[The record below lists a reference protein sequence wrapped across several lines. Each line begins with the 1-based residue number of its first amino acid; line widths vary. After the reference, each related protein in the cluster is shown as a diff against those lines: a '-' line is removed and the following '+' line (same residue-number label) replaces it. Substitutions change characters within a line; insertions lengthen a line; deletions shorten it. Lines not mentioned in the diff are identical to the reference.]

1 MYLQLAGP
9 QPLDTAENP
18 LAPGA
23 PLETYSSFYLGAS
36 NDIPLPD
43 ALYKTTSGGFT
54 EGLKTLK
61 QLYQDFASGKKP
73 EPAKVAARQASL
85 APNRPTTGVQRQLR
99 GEGDRITLDAVIN
112 LIGAALPAINA
123 VLGTISATLVNNT
136 ITNLYQQNAY
146 NVQNLNRMNVRELSL
161 QIQNL
166 DQAIATTPRLNFV
179 KIMALGQLRLVY
191 QQRFD
196 MISGAGFLTNLPRW
210 IVPAALG
217 FGAYRSE
224 ERRVGKECRL

>member
-23 PLETYSSFYLGAS
+23 PLEKYSAFYLGQS

-43 ALYKTTSGGFT
+43 ALYKTSPGGFT
-54 EGLKTLK
+54 DALKTLK

-73 EPAKVAARQASL
+73 EPAKVAARAASL
-85 APNRPTTGVQRQLR
+85 APKRPTTGVQRQLR
-99 GEGDRITLDAVIN
+99 GMGDPITL
-112 LIGAALPAINA
+112 AAAAKLLSAAIPAIQA
-123 VLGTISATLVNNT
+123 VLGTLSATLVNNRL
-136 ITNLYQQNAY
+136 TNLYQQNAY

-161 QIQNL
+161 QIQQL
-166 DQAIATTPRLNFV
+166 DQAIATTPKLNFV
-179 KIMALGQLRLVY
+179 QVMALGQLRLVY

-196 MISGAGFLTNLPRW
+196 MISDAGFLTNLPSW
-210 IVPAALG
+210 VLPAALG
-217 FGAYRSE
+217 VGAYLLI
-224 ERRVGKECRL
+224 RRR

>member
-23 PLETYSSFYLGAS
+23 PLEKYSAFYLGQS

-43 ALYKTTSGGFT
+43 ALYKTTPGGFVDA
-54 EGLKTLK
+54 LKSLK
-61 QLYQDFASGKKP
+61 QLYQDFSQGKKT
-73 EPAKVAARQASL
+73 EPAKVAARAASL
-85 APNRPTTGVQRQLR
+85 APQRPTRGVQRQLR
-99 GEGDRITLDAVIN
+99 GMGDPITL
-112 LIGAALPAINA
+112 AAAAKLLSAAIPAIQA
-123 VLGTISATLVNNT
+123 VLGTVSATLVNNRL
-136 ITNLYQQNAY
+136 TNLYQQNAY

-179 KIMALGQLRLVY
+179 QVMALGQLRLVY

-196 MISGAGFLTNLPRW
+196 MISGAGFLTNLPSW
-210 IVPAALG
+210 VLPAALG
-217 FGAYRSE
+217 VGAYLLI
-224 ERRVGKECRL
+224 RRK

>member
-23 PLETYSSFYLGAS
+23 PLEKYSAFYLGQS

-43 ALYKTTSGGFT
+43 ALYKTTPGGFVDA
-54 EGLKTLK
+54 LKSLK
-61 QLYQDFASGKKP
+61 QLYQDFSKGKKP
-73 EPAKVAARQASL
+73 EPAKVAAKAASL
-85 APNRPTTGVQRQLR
+85 APQRPTRSVQRQLR
-99 GEGDRITLDAVIN
+99 GMGDPITLAAAAK
-112 LIGAALPAINA
+112 LLGAAIPAIQA
-123 VLGTISATLVNNT
+123 VLGTVSATLVNNRL
-136 ITNLYQQNAY
+136 TNLYQQNAY

-179 KIMALGQLRLVY
+179 QVMALGQLRLVY

-196 MISGAGFLTNLPRW
+196 MISGAGLLMNLPRW
-210 IVPAALG
+210 VLPAALG
-217 FGAYRSE
+217 VGAYLLI
-224 ERRVGKECRL
+224 RRK

>member
-23 PLETYSSFYLGAS
+23 PLEKYSAFYLGQS

-43 ALYKTTSGGFT
+43 ALYKTSPGGFT
-54 EGLKTLK
+54 DALKTLK

-73 EPAKVAARQASL
+73 EPAKVAARAASL
-85 APNRPTTGVQRQLR
+85 APKRPTTGVQRQLR
-99 GEGDRITLDAVIN
+99 GMGDPITLAAAAK
-112 LIGAALPAINA
+112 LLGAAIPAIQA
-123 VLGTISATLVNNT
+123 VLGTLSATLVNNRL
-136 ITNLYQQNAY
+136 TNLYQQNAY

-161 QIQNL
+161 QIQQL
-166 DQAIATTPRLNFV
+166 DQAIATTPQINFV
-179 KIMALGQLRLVY
+179 QVMALGQLRLVY

-196 MISGAGFLTNLPRW
+196 MISGAGLLMNLPRW
-210 IVPAALG
+210 VVPAALG
-217 FGAYRSE
+217 VGAYLLI
-224 ERRVGKECRL
+224 RRR

>member
-36 NDIPLPD
+36 NDIPLPE
-43 ALYKTTSGGFT
+43 ALYKTSPGGFANA
-54 EGLKTLK
+54 LKTLK
-61 QLYQDFASGKKP
+61 QLYLDFASGKKP

-99 GEGDRITLDAVIN
+99 GMGEPITL
-112 LIGAALPAINA
+112 AAAAKLLSAAIPAIQA
-123 VLGTISATLVNNT
+123 VLGTISATLVNNKL
-136 ITNLYQQNAY
+136 TNLYQQNAY

-161 QIQNL
+161 QIQQL
-166 DQAIATTPRLNFV
+166 DQAIATTPKLNFIQV
-179 KIMALGQLRLVY
+179 MALGQLRLVY

-196 MISGAGFLTNLPRW
+196 MISGTGFLTNLPSW
-210 IVPAALG
+210 VLPAALG
-217 FGAYRSE
+217 VGAYLLI
-224 ERRVGKECRL
+224 RRK

>member
-23 PLETYSSFYLGAS
+23 PTEKYADYYLGQS
-36 NDIPLPD
+36 SDIILPD
-43 ALYKTTSGGFT
+43 ALYKTSPGGFANA
-54 EGLKTLK
+54 LKTLK
-61 QLYQDFASGKKP
+61 QLYLDFSSGKKA
-73 EPAKVAARQASL
+73 EPAKVAARIAST
-85 APNRPTTGVQRQLR
+85 APTRPTTGVRR
-99 GEGDRITLDAVIN
+99 SSPIRPMGDPITL
-112 LIGAALPAINA
+112 AAAAKLLSAAIPAIQA
-123 VLGTISATLVNNT
+123 ILGTISSTLVNNNL
-136 ITNLYQQNAY
+136 TNLYQQNAY

-166 DQAIATTPRLNFV
+166 DQEIAMTNKLNFV
-179 KIMALGQLRLVY
+179 KIMALGQMRLVY

-210 IVPAALG
+210 VFPAALG
-217 FGAYRSE
+217 IAAFTLI
-224 ERRVGKECRL
+224 RRK

>member
-23 PLETYSSFYLGAS
+23 PLEKYSAFYLGQS

-43 ALYKTTSGGFT
+43 ALYKTTPGGFVDA
-54 EGLKTLK
+54 LKSLK
-61 QLYQDFASGKKP
+61 QLYLDFSQGKKAD
-73 EPAKVAARQASL
+73 PAKVAARAASL
-85 APNRPTTGVQRQLR
+85 APKRPTTGVQRQLR
-99 GEGDRITLDAVIN
+99 GMGDPITL
-112 LIGAALPAINA
+112 AAAAKLLSAAIPAIQA
-123 VLGTISATLVNNT
+123 VLGTLSATLVNNRL
-136 ITNLYQQNAY
+136 TNLYQQNAY

-166 DQAIATTPRLNFV
+166 DQAISMTPRLNFV
-179 KIMALGQLRLVY
+179 QVMALGQLRLVY

-196 MISGAGFLTNLPRW
+196 MISGAGLLMNLPRW
-210 IVPAALG
+210 VVPAALG
-217 FGAYRSE
+217 VGAYLLI
-224 ERRVGKECRL
+224 RRK

>member
-23 PLETYSSFYLGAS
+23 PLENYSAFYLGAS

-43 ALYKTTSGGFT
+43 ALYKSTPGGFT
-54 EGLKTLK
+54 SALQTLK
-61 QLYQDFASGKKP
+61 QLYLDFASGKKT
-73 EPAKVAARQASL
+73 EPAIVAARQASL

-99 GEGDRITLDAVIN
+99 GMGDPITLAAAAQ
-112 LIGAALPAINA
+112 LISAAIPAIQA
-123 VLGTISATLVNNT
+123 VLGTISATFVNNK
-136 ITNLYQQNAY
+136 ITNLYQQNAF

-161 QIQNL
+161 QIQQL
-166 DQAIATTPRLNFV
+166 DQAIAGTPRLNFV
-179 KIMALGQLRLVY
+179 QVMALSQLRLVY

-217 FGAYRSE
+217 FGAYLLI
-224 ERRVGKECRL
+224 RRR

>member
-23 PLETYSSFYLGAS
+23 PLEKYSAFYLGQS

-43 ALYKTTSGGFT
+43 ALYKTSPGGFT
-54 EGLKTLK
+54 DALKQLK
-61 QLYQDFASGKKP
+61 QLYLDFSKGKKM
-73 EPAKVAARQASL
+73 EPTSVAAKAASL
-85 APNRPTTGVQRQLR
+85 APRRPTRGVQRQLR
-99 GEGDRITLDAVIN
+99 GMGDPLTFMAAAKLVS
-112 LIGAALPAINA
+112 AALPAIQA
-123 VLGTISATLVNNT
+123 VLGTLSATLVNNRL
-136 ITNLYQQNAY
+136 TNLYQQNAY

-161 QIQNL
+161 QIQQL
-166 DQAIATTPRLNFV
+166 DQAIATTPQINFV
-179 KIMALGQLRLVY
+179 KVMALGQMRIVY

-210 IVPAALG
+210 VLPAALG
-217 FGAYRSE
+217 VGALLIL
-224 ERRVGKECRL
+224 RRR

>member
-23 PLETYSSFYLGAS
+23 PLEKYSSFYLGQS

-43 ALYKTTSGGFT
+43 ALYKTSPGGFT
-54 EGLKTLK
+54 NALKTLK
-61 QLYQDFASGKKP
+61 QLYQDFASGKKT
-73 EPAKVAARQASL
+73 EPAKVAAKAASL
-85 APNRPTTGVQRQLR
+85 APKRPTTGVQRQLR
-99 GEGDRITLDAVIN
+99 GMGDPITL
-112 LIGAALPAINA
+112 AAAAKLLSAAIPAIQA
-123 VLGTISATLVNNT
+123 VLGTVSATLVNNRL
-136 ITNLYQQNAY
+136 TNLYQQNAY

-166 DQAIATTPRLNFV
+166 DQAIATTPKLNFV
-179 KIMALGQLRLVY
+179 QVMALGQLRIVY

-196 MISGAGFLTNLPRW
+196 MISGAGFLTNLPSW
-210 IVPAALG
+210 VLPAALG
-217 FGAYRSE
+217 VGAYLLI
-224 ERRVGKECRL
+224 RRK

>member
-23 PLETYSSFYLGAS
+23 PLEKYSAFYLGQS

-43 ALYKTTSGGFT
+43 ALYKTSPGGFT
-54 EGLKTLK
+54 DALKTLK

-73 EPAKVAARQASL
+73 EPAKVAARAASL
-85 APNRPTTGVQRQLR
+85 APKRPTTGVQRQLR
-99 GEGDRITLDAVIN
+99 GMGDPITL
-112 LIGAALPAINA
+112 AAAAKLLSAAIPAIQA
-123 VLGTISATLVNNT
+123 VLGTVSATLVNNRL
-136 ITNLYQQNAY
+136 TNLYQQNAY

-179 KIMALGQLRLVY
+179 QVMALGQLRIVY

-196 MISGAGFLTNLPRW
+196 MISGAGALMNLPSW
-210 IVPAALG
+210 VLPAALG
-217 FGAYRSE
+217 VGAYLLI
-224 ERRVGKECRL
+224 RRR

>member
-23 PLETYSSFYLGAS
+23 PLENYSAFYLGAS

-43 ALYKTTSGGFT
+43 ALYKNTPGGFANA
-54 EGLKTLK
+54 LQTLK
-61 QLYQDFASGKKP
+61 QLYLDFASGKKT
-73 EPAKVAARQASL
+73 EPAKVAARAAS
-85 APNRPTTGVQRQLR
+85 AAKPTTGVRR
-99 GEGDRITLDAVIN
+99 SSPIRSMGDPITL
-112 LIGAALPAINA
+112 AAAAKLLSAAIPAIQA
-123 VLGTISATLVNNT
+123 VLGTISATLVNNKL
-136 ITNLYQQNAY
+136 TNLYQQNAF

-161 QIQNL
+161 QIQQL

-179 KIMALGQLRLVY
+179 QVMALGQLRLVY

-196 MISGAGFLTNLPRW
+196 MISGAGFLTALPGW
-210 IVPAALG
+210 VLPAALG
-217 FGAYRSE
+217 IGAYLLI
-224 ERRVGKECRL
+224 RRK

>member
-23 PLETYSSFYLGAS
+23 PLEKYSAFYLGQS

-43 ALYKTTSGGFT
+43 ALYKTSPGGFVDA
-54 EGLKTLK
+54 LKQLK
-61 QLYQDFASGKKP
+61 QLYQDFATGRKL

-85 APNRPTTGVQRQLR
+85 SPSQSTTGVQRQIQ
-99 GEGDRITLDAVIN
+99 GMGDPITLN
-112 LIGAALPAINA
+112 LLIQLISVALPAIQA
-123 VLGTISATLVNNT
+123 VLGTISATLVNNR

-161 QIQNL
+161 QIQQL
-166 DQAIATTPRLNFV
+166 DQAIATTPQINFV
-179 KIMALGQLRLVY
+179 QVMALGQLRLVY

-196 MISGAGFLTNLPRW
+196 MISGAGFLTNLPSW
-210 IVPAALG
+210 VLPAALG
-217 FGAYRSE
+217 VGAYLLI
-224 ERRVGKECRL
+224 RRR

>member
-23 PLETYSSFYLGAS
+23 PLEKYSAFYLGQS

-43 ALYKTTSGGFT
+43 ALYKTSPGGFT
-54 EGLKTLK
+54 DALKTLK
-61 QLYQDFASGKKP
+61 QLYLDFASGKKT
-73 EPAKVAARQASL
+73 EPAKVAARAASL
-85 APNRPTTGVQRQLR
+85 APKRPTTGVQRQLR
-99 GEGDRITLDAVIN
+99 GMGDPITL
-112 LIGAALPAINA
+112 AAAAKLLSAAIPAIQA
-123 VLGTISATLVNNT
+123 VLGTVSATLVNNRL
-136 ITNLYQQNAY
+136 TNLYQQNAY

-179 KIMALGQLRLVY
+179 QVMALGQLRLVY

-196 MISGAGFLTNLPRW
+196 MISGAGLLMNLPRW
-210 IVPAALG
+210 VVPAALG
-217 FGAYRSE
+217 VGAYLLI
-224 ERRVGKECRL
+224 RRR

>member
-23 PLETYSSFYLGAS
+23 PLEKYSAFYLGQS

-43 ALYKTTSGGFT
+43 ALYKTSPGGFT
-54 EGLKTLK
+54 DALKTLK

-73 EPAKVAARQASL
+73 EPAKVAARA
-85 APNRPTTGVQRQLR
+85 ATAMRPTTGVQRSSPIRPMR
-99 GEGDRITLDAVIN
+99 GMGDPITL
-112 LIGAALPAINA
+112 AAAAKLLSAAIPAIQA
-123 VLGTISATLVNNT
+123 VLGTISATLVNNRL
-136 ITNLYQQNAY
+136 TNLYQQNAY

-161 QIQNL
+161 QIQKL
-166 DQAIATTPRLNFV
+166 DQAIATTPQINFV
-179 KIMALGQLRLVY
+179 QVMALGQLRLVY

-196 MISGAGFLTNLPRW
+196 MISGAGFLTNLPSW
-210 IVPAALG
+210 VLPAALG
-217 FGAYRSE
+217 VGAYLLI
-224 ERRVGKECRL
+224 RRR

>member
-23 PLETYSSFYLGAS
+23 PLEKYSSFYLGQS

-43 ALYKTTSGGFT
+43 ALYKTSPGGFT
-54 EGLKTLK
+54 DALKTLK

-73 EPAKVAARQASL
+73 EPAKVAARAASL
-85 APNRPTTGVQRQLR
+85 APKRPTTGVQRQLR
-99 GEGDRITLDAVIN
+99 GMGDPITLAAAAK
-112 LIGAALPAINA
+112 LLGAAIPAIQA
-123 VLGTISATLVNNT
+123 VLGTLSATLVNNRL
-136 ITNLYQQNAY
+136 TNLYQQNAY

-161 QIQNL
+161 QIQQL
-166 DQAIATTPRLNFV
+166 DQAIATTPQINFV
-179 KIMALGQLRLVY
+179 QVMALGQLRLVY

-210 IVPAALG
+210 VLPAALG
-217 FGAYRSE
+217 VGAYLLI
-224 ERRVGKECRL
+224 RRR

>member
-23 PLETYSSFYLGAS
+23 PLEKYSAFYLGQS

-43 ALYKTTSGGFT
+43 ALYKTSPGGFT
-54 EGLKTLK
+54 DALKTLK

-73 EPAKVAARQASL
+73 EPAKVAARAASL
-85 APNRPTTGVQRQLR
+85 APKRPTTGVQRQLR
-99 GEGDRITLDAVIN
+99 GMGDPITL
-112 LIGAALPAINA
+112 AAAAKLLSAAIPAIQA
-123 VLGTISATLVNNT
+123 VLGTLSATLVNNRL
-136 ITNLYQQNAY
+136 TNLYQQNAY

-161 QIQNL
+161 QIQQL
-166 DQAIATTPRLNFV
+166 DQAIATTPQINFV
-179 KIMALGQLRLVY
+179 QVMALGQLRLVY

-196 MISGAGFLTNLPRW
+196 MISGAGFLTNLPSW
-210 IVPAALG
+210 VLPAALG
-217 FGAYRSE
+217 VGAYLLI
-224 ERRVGKECRL
+224 RRR

>member
-23 PLETYSSFYLGAS
+23 PLEKYSAFYLGQS

-43 ALYKTTSGGFT
+43 ALYKTSPGGFT
-54 EGLKTLK
+54 DALKTLK

-73 EPAKVAARQASL
+73 EPAKVAARAASL
-85 APNRPTTGVQRQLR
+85 APKRPTRGVQRQLR
-99 GEGDRITLDAVIN
+99 GMGDPITL
-112 LIGAALPAINA
+112 AAAAKLLSAAIPAIQA
-123 VLGTISATLVNNT
+123 VLGTLSATLVNNRL
-136 ITNLYQQNAY
+136 TNLYQQNAY

-161 QIQNL
+161 QIQQL
-166 DQAIATTPRLNFV
+166 DQAISTTPQINFV
-179 KIMALGQLRLVY
+179 QVMALGQLRLVY

-196 MISGAGFLTNLPRW
+196 MISGAGFLTSLPRW
-210 IVPAALG
+210 VLPAALG
-217 FGAYRSE
+217 VGAYLLI
-224 ERRVGKECRL
+224 RRR

>member
-23 PLETYSSFYLGAS
+23 PLETYNSFYLGAS
-36 NDIPLPD
+36 NDIPLPE
-43 ALYKTTSGGFT
+43 ALYKTSPGGFANAL
-54 EGLKTLK
+54 ETLK
-61 QLYQDFASGKKP
+61 KLYLDFASGKKT
-73 EPAKVAARQASL
+73 EPAVVAARQASL
-85 APNRPTTGVQRQLR
+85 APSRPTTGVQRQMR
-99 GEGDRITLDAVIN
+99 GMGDPITL
-112 LIGAALPAINA
+112 AAAAKLLSAAIPAIRA
-123 VLGTISATLVNNT
+123 ILGTLSATLVNNSL
-136 ITNLYQQNAY
+136 TNLYQQNAY

-166 DQAIATTPRLNFV
+166 DQAIATTPQINFV
-179 KIMALGQLRLVY
+179 KVMALGQMRLVY

-217 FGAYRSE
+217 FGAYLLI
-224 ERRVGKECRL
+224 RRR